1 MGESRVL
8 PVVVHT
14 VGAACGGAAV
24 ALATVGLTMF
34 RADDPAVTQLNA
46 SALSLAL
53 IGAVTAVVSAHLRR
67 HSARTS
73 R

>member
-1 MGESRVL
+1 MRVL
-8 PVVVHT
+8 PVVLLT
-14 VGAACGGAAV
+14 LGAACGGAAV

-34 RADDPAVTQLNA
+34 RADDPAVSQLNA

-53 IGAVTAVVSAHLRR
+53 IGAVAAIVAARLRR
-67 HSARTS
+67 HGARTG